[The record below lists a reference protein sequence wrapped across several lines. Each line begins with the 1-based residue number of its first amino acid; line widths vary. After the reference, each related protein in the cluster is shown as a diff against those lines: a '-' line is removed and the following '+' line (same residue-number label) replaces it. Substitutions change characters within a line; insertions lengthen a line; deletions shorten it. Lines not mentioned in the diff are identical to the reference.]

1 MLSTISARNTGY
13 TREREIPLRSHMEGG
28 QDTEVIAPRP
38 FWRQRNFFLCTYR
51 VSVSLPWFKRV
62 VLMMVVMT
70 TMVLPSW
77 FPGYGIWVPLLSL
90 LDLSPFPMPPKPT

>member
-38 FWRQRNFFLCTYR
+38 F
-51 VSVSLPWFKRV
+51 
-62 VLMMVVMT
+62 
-70 TMVLPSW
+70 
-77 FPGYGIWVPLLSL
+77 
-90 LDLSPFPMPPKPT
+90 